1 MPTLGFKPSSQWSDV
16 TRLLYRKNRRRSDSE
31 EEALPGLGH
40 DWLLVLVFSW
50 DLSEESSDRL
60 QTRLLNASR
69 HSLEAAFSDVIKGI
83 VETILA
89 VFLLCCHVWVGPALI
104 QS

>member
-50 DLSEESSDRL
+50 DLSEESSDSTFKRL
-60 QTRLLNASR
+60 T
-69 HSLEAAFSDVIKGI
+69 SLVRGS
-83 VETILA
+83 
-89 VFLLCCHVWVGPALI
+89 I
-104 QS
+104 Q